1 MNIVPN
7 KKEEKPYTEQFQCL
21 FRKFLMDFKLPSED
35 TAHYQYL
42 IQDILESKTKTL
54 HIDYVS
60 LSRSF
65 YSDLFNLK
73 YLFNKIGATKK
84 ITINKL
90 TLGVQNATQCKQL
103 IKIKSELSN
112 AINTDNG
119 VNSKLNSLFGHRL
132 RKDDLIFIAE
142 ITSKDL
148 KIKIEKENKRTKK
161 DLLEWFQKNWE
172 EISGYLIDLAKA
184 NFFNKI

>member
-1 MNIVPN
+1 MNN
-7 KKEEKPYTEQFQCL
+7 CE
-21 FRKFLMDFKLPSED
+21 
-35 TAHYQYL
+35 
-42 IQDILESKTKTL
+42 TL
-54 HIDYVS
+54 HFLNTS
-60 LSRSF
+60 LSKSREK
-65 YSDLFNLK
+65 LK
-73 YLFNKIGATKK
+73 ST
-84 ITINKL
+84 
-90 TLGVQNATQCKQL
+90 
-103 IKIKSELSN
+103 
-112 AINTDNG
+112 
-119 VNSKLNSLFGHRL
+119 GHRL